1 MRSTGELQDIFDDLA
16 GVADRLSE
24 VDVTGLADRAKL
36 DALRDLGPLVWA
48 VQAQVSRLVGAAHE
62 TAASNEDGYLGTAGW
77 LKAFLRVGDGHAQVR
92 GARALAAVPEM
103 KALFESGG
111 CGPEHVAA
119 LVSVVRDIDPDVL
132 AAGAGKLLAEQAA
145 DLAPDD
151 FKRAAVRIRDHFDPA
166 AADRRRRKQ
175 QETSWL
181 TANRT
186 LDDVVAVQGM
196 LAPDAGELFLKALGA
211 LMPPPSADDPRSAS
225 QRRADALA
233 DLCRLAGNTAPVAG
247 GEKPHVT
254 VILDLETLR
263 SELAAKVG
271 TLCAGAGCCDGELPK
286 DTAGLFGPDG
296 RWLGATLSSGAP
308 IGPETA
314 RRLACDAAIIPM
326 VLGAHSE
333 VLDVGRTKRL
343 VTPAQRRALI
353 VRDGGCRWPG
363 CDRGPEWTDAHHLL
377 AWIFGGP
384 TELWNLLLL
393 CRAHHVNVHEGRF
406 KIRLD
411 HDTGIVSVTYPDG
424 RPYELVS
431 RPRAWR
437 G

>member
-1 MRSTGELQDIFDDLA
+1 MWPPSA
-16 GVADRLSE
+16 
-24 VDVTGLADRAKL
+24 
-36 DALRDLGPLVWA
+36 
-48 VQAQVSRLVGAAHE
+48 
-62 TAASNEDGYLGTAGW
+62 
-77 LKAFLRVGDGHAQVR
+77 
-92 GARALAAVPEM
+92 
-103 KALFESGG
+103 
-111 CGPEHVAA
+111 
-119 LVSVVRDIDPDVL
+119 SVVRDIDPDAL
-132 AAGAGKLLAEQAA
+132 AAGVGKLLAEQAGE
-145 DLAPDD
+145 LAPDD
-151 FKRAAVRIRDHFDPA
+151 FKRAAVKIRDHLDPA

-196 LAPDAGELFLKALGA
+196 LAPDTGELFLQTLAA
-211 LMPPPSADDPRSAS
+211 LMPPPSPDDPRSAS
-225 QRRADALA
+225 QRRADALG
-233 DLCRLAGNTAPVAG
+233 DLCRLAANTAPVAG

-263 SELAAKVG
+263 SELV
-271 TLCAGAGCCDGELPK
+271 GCCDGDRPK
-286 DTAGLFGPDG
+286 DTARLFGPDG

-314 RRLACDAAIIPM
+314 RRLACDATIIPM

-333 VLDVGRTKRL
+333 ILDVGRTKRL
-343 VTPAQRRALI
+343 VTPAQRRALT

-363 CDRGPEWTDAHHLL
+363 CDRSPEWTDAHHLL

-393 CRAHHVNVHEGRF
+393 CRHHHVNVHEGQF

-431 RPRAWR
+431 KPR
-437 G
+437 GY